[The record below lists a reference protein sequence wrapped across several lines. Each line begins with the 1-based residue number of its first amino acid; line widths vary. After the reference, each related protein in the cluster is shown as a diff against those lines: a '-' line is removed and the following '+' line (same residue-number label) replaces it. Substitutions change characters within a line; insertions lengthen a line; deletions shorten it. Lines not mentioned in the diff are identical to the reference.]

1 MSVYLDHQATSPM
14 PQAVKEAYLEAM
26 NIAGNPSA
34 LHRGGRAARALME
47 DARERIATMV
57 GAHPVEVVFT
67 SGGTEAINTA
77 LKGSVWAHQREH
89 GAEVPT
95 AIASTFAEHHATLD
109 AIAWLDEQEAT
120 AWSEI
125 AVDDTGVMDLE
136 SLEQVLGERKITLVS
151 SLVANNEV
159 GSIQPVKEIV
169 DISSAHGVPVHVD
182 AVAALGYQRLNFRD
196 MGVESMSLSAH
207 KVGGPVGVGA
217 LVLSRYALDIQALHH
232 GGNQQRSRSGT
243 MDAAGAVAF
252 AVALEVRAAVREE
265 GEHRLV
271 ALRDR
276 LRAGLLNVAPQCVAR
291 GSLDH
296 RLPGNLHLT
305 VPGCKGDVLLYLLD
319 EHGIHASTGSAC
331 QAGIPEPSHVLLAMG
346 IPTDEAWGA
355 IRLTLSY
362 STTEAEIDRVIS
374 VFSDVVERGVRAGL
388 SKRTKA

>member
-34 LHRGGRAARALME
+34 LHRGGRAARAVME

-57 GAHPVEVVFT
+57 GAHPVEVIFT

-89 GAEVPT
+89 GAEAPT
-95 AIASTFAEHHATLD
+95 AIASTLAEHHATLD
-109 AIAWLDEQEAT
+109 VITWLHEQEAT

-136 SLEQVLGERKITLVS
+136 SLDQVLGERKITVVS
-151 SLVANNEV
+151 SLLANNEV
-159 GSIQPVKEIV
+159 GSIQPVPEIV

-346 IPTDEAWGA
+346 VPTDEAWGA

>member
-47 DARERIATMV
+47 DARERIAAMV

-136 SLEQVLGERKITLVS
+136 SLDQVLGERKITVVS

-305 VPGCKGDVLLYLLD
+305 VPGCEGDVLLYLLD

-346 IPTDEAWGA
+346 VPPDEAWGA

>member
-57 GAHPVEVVFT
+57 GAHPVEVIFT

-89 GAEVPT
+89 GAEAPT
-95 AIASTFAEHHATLD
+95 AIASTLAEHHATLD
-109 AIAWLDEQEAT
+109 VITWLHEQEAT

-136 SLEQVLGERKITLVS
+136 SLDQVLGERKITVVS
-151 SLVANNEV
+151 SLLANNEV
-159 GSIQPVKEIV
+159 GSIQPVPEIV

-346 IPTDEAWGA
+346 VPTDEAWGA

>member
-1 MSVYLDHQATSPM
+1 MSIYLDHQATSPM

-57 GAHPVEVVFT
+57 GAHPVEVIFT

-89 GAEVPT
+89 GAEAPT
-95 AIASTFAEHHATLD
+95 AIASTLAEHHATLD
-109 AIAWLDEQEAT
+109 VITWLHEQEAT

-125 AVDDTGVMDLE
+125 AVDDAGVMDLE
-136 SLEQVLGERKITLVS
+136 SLDQVLGERKITVVS
-151 SLVANNEV
+151 SLLANNEV
-159 GSIQPVKEIV
+159 GSIQPVPEIV

-346 IPTDEAWGA
+346 VPTDEAWGA

>member
-26 NIAGNPSA
+26 SIAGNPSA
-34 LHRGGRAARALME
+34 LHRGGRAARAVME

-89 GAEVPT
+89 GAEAPT
-95 AIASTFAEHHATLD
+95 AIASTLAEHHATLD
-109 AIAWLDEQEAT
+109 VITWLHEQEAT

-125 AVDDTGVMDLE
+125 AVDDAGVMDLE
-136 SLEQVLGERKITLVS
+136 SLDQVLGERKITVVS
-151 SLVANNEV
+151 SLLANNEV
-159 GSIQPVKEIV
+159 GSIQPVPEIV

-346 IPTDEAWGA
+346 VPTDEAWGA

>member
-1 MSVYLDHQATSPM
+1 MSIYLDHQATSPM

-89 GAEVPT
+89 GAEAPT
-95 AIASTFAEHHATLD
+95 AIASTLAEHHATLD
-109 AIAWLDEQEAT
+109 VITWLHEQEAT

-125 AVDDTGVMDLE
+125 AVDDAGVMDLE
-136 SLEQVLGERKITLVS
+136 SLDQVLGERKITVVS
-151 SLVANNEV
+151 SLLANNEV
-159 GSIQPVKEIV
+159 GSIQPVPEIV

-346 IPTDEAWGA
+346 VPTDEAWGA

>member
-26 NIAGNPSA
+26 SIAGNPSA

-89 GAEVPT
+89 GAEAPT
-95 AIASTFAEHHATLD
+95 AIASTLAEHHATLD
-109 AIAWLDEQEAT
+109 VITWLHEQEAT

-125 AVDDTGVMDLE
+125 AVDDAGVMDLE
-136 SLEQVLGERKITLVS
+136 SLDQVLGERKITVVS
-151 SLVANNEV
+151 SLLANNEV
-159 GSIQPVKEIV
+159 GSIQPVPEIV

-346 IPTDEAWGA
+346 VPTDEAWGA

>member
-89 GAEVPT
+89 GAEAPT
-95 AIASTFAEHHATLD
+95 AIASTLAEHHATLD
-109 AIAWLDEQEAT
+109 AITWLHEQEAT

-136 SLEQVLGERKITLVS
+136 SLDQVLGERKITVVS

-346 IPTDEAWGA
+346 VPPDEAWGA

-362 STTEAEIDRVIS
+362 STTDAEIDRVIS

>member
-89 GAEVPT
+89 GAEAPT
-95 AIASTFAEHHATLD
+95 AIASTLAEHHATLD
-109 AIAWLDEQEAT
+109 VITWLHEQEAT

-125 AVDDTGVMDLE
+125 AVDDAGVMDLE
-136 SLEQVLGERKITLVS
+136 SLDQVLGERKITVVS
-151 SLVANNEV
+151 SLLANNEV
-159 GSIQPVKEIV
+159 GSIQPVPEIV

-346 IPTDEAWGA
+346 VPTDEAWGA

>member
-34 LHRGGRAARALME
+34 LHRGGRAARAVME

-57 GAHPVEVVFT
+57 GAHPVEVIFT

-89 GAEVPT
+89 GAEAPT
-95 AIASTFAEHHATLD
+95 AIASTLAEHHATLD
-109 AIAWLDEQEAT
+109 VITWLHQQEAT

-125 AVDDTGVMDLE
+125 AVDDAGVMDLE
-136 SLEQVLGERKITLVS
+136 SLNQVLGERKITVVS

-159 GSIQPVKEIV
+159 GSIQPVQEIV

-207 KVGGPVGVGA
+207 KVGGPAGVGA

-271 ALRDR
+271 AMRDR

-346 IPTDEAWGA
+346 VPTDEAWGA

>member
-1 MSVYLDHQATSPM
+1 M

-89 GAEVPT
+89 GAEAPT
-95 AIASTFAEHHATLD
+95 AIASTLAEHHATLD
-109 AIAWLDEQEAT
+109 VITWLHEQEAT

-125 AVDDTGVMDLE
+125 AVDDAGVMDLE
-136 SLEQVLGERKITLVS
+136 SLDQVLGERKITVVS
-151 SLVANNEV
+151 SLLANNEV
-159 GSIQPVKEIV
+159 GSIQPVPEIV

-346 IPTDEAWGA
+346 VPTDEAWGA